1 MFDSEDFREY
11 ESVLPLVDK
20 LNRYLKKEKHD
31 KVLKIINDLYDL
43 LNNEKLAIPITYIFS
58 VLAEDDIELIKAKTI
73 QKIEDFLMSEDEKL
87 QLNSIIIIGFYMLKN
102 QKRIESFLPKF
113 IELLEVKSNEVLE
126 NVYFFLLNIL
136 EIKPKIF
143 CSYKNGILQHLKYE
157 KNEKNQLSLLKF
169 IEPCS
174 DFGFDELYEFKY
186 IASQLFSQYKEK
198 NELLIYS
205 TLISILSS
213 LFPSFKDGDFE
224 EIDYES
230 LINEI
235 NNLFIM
241 KKYNLTKISKEE
253 NINLKEFINRR
264 KKSPLNENIISFY
277 IQNKEENQSFFYEI
291 EKSGFTTFFDSSS
304 KISGDSILAT
314 FSQIIKNESELK
326 LFMKTLLKLKIIDG
340 YFSDLNF
347 FYPYIY
353 LKDLLLKDIQE
364 KGLVRID
371 KYNYIPLE
379 VLRDIIKD
387 ISENT
392 KEILLIGK
400 NEKSY
405 YSLKKIIQN
414 INITAAKKSSI
425 DLKSYQERLSNK
437 EFLELVKNLPKDYLS
452 KFHKETQYLTNLG
465 LIKVKKEIDNSKIIG
480 YFSVSEISIKLK
492 IYKSII
498 LDILEDSV
506 DLRSGIFDAN
516 RDNFYYSKF
525 LNEKFNEINK
535 IKEESKRNDYIIQ
548 LAKRLNINENVIFSK
563 LNENLEA
570 IGKEIEASEEIDIN
584 EYIEKSGMDYVEFI
598 DFIRNLGINY
608 FKKGD
613 RIIINQDRINDAKSE
628 IKLLLI
634 EKAKSEDL
642 IAFNELELTSR
653 IVKELLLELIEEQK
667 ISGILYNDGDKI
679 QFYTK
684 KGVENLML
692 ENREFFS
699 FYDFFP
705 NKELSE
711 SELEILLTI
720 LNDLIRNKKLSGNF
734 DKQNLIFSSSE
745 IIFAQNYNTMLS
757 EFENI
762 IKKYIEIF
770 RSEFQKVKKILIKK
784 DETILP
790 NEIKIIQEVIN
801 RINSKYVHWRSGL
814 DAYVRKANIQ
824 LLKKQGLSLKKY
836 KTIKISP
843 DIERDI
849 KIFEEDPEVV
859 DLLNNFKEWVKIFN
873 NIELKYGN
881 VIFYQKRLIL
891 NPNNKEDS
899 KKLQNL
905 LIQLKLI

>member
-371 KYNYIPLE
+371 KFNYIPLE

-425 DLKSYQERLSNK
+425 DLKSYQE
-437 EFLELVKNLPKDYLS
+437 
-452 KFHKETQYLTNLG
+452 
-465 LIKVKKEIDNSKIIG
+465 
-480 YFSVSEISIKLK
+480 
-492 IYKSII
+492 
-498 LDILEDSV
+498 
-506 DLRSGIFDAN
+506 
-516 RDNFYYSKF
+516 
-525 LNEKFNEINK
+525 
-535 IKEESKRNDYIIQ
+535 
-548 LAKRLNINENVIFSK
+548 
-563 LNENLEA
+563 
-570 IGKEIEASEEIDIN
+570 
-584 EYIEKSGMDYVEFI
+584 
-598 DFIRNLGINY
+598 
-608 FKKGD
+608 
-613 RIIINQDRINDAKSE
+613 
-628 IKLLLI
+628 
-634 EKAKSEDL
+634 
-642 IAFNELELTSR
+642 
-653 IVKELLLELIEEQK
+653 
-667 ISGILYNDGDKI
+667 
-679 QFYTK
+679 
-684 KGVENLML
+684 
-692 ENREFFS
+692 
-699 FYDFFP
+699 
-705 NKELSE
+705 
-711 SELEILLTI
+711 
-720 LNDLIRNKKLSGNF
+720 
-734 DKQNLIFSSSE
+734 
-745 IIFAQNYNTMLS
+745 
-757 EFENI
+757 
-762 IKKYIEIF
+762 
-770 RSEFQKVKKILIKK
+770 
-784 DETILP
+784 
-790 NEIKIIQEVIN
+790 
-801 RINSKYVHWRSGL
+801 
-814 DAYVRKANIQ
+814 
-824 LLKKQGLSLKKY
+824 
-836 KTIKISP
+836 
-843 DIERDI
+843 
-849 KIFEEDPEVV
+849 
-859 DLLNNFKEWVKIFN
+859 
-873 NIELKYGN
+873 
-881 VIFYQKRLIL
+881 
-891 NPNNKEDS
+891 
-899 KKLQNL
+899 
-905 LIQLKLI
+905 